1 MNNWNAIKQ
10 HYDWAR
16 PVIMAERSDEWAIDP
31 YAWDCGIMRLTPIE
45 DWLWQDIRQANAVM
59 YPQWPVNGVFL
70 DFANPAALVAI
81 ECDGAAFHQDKEKDR
96 RRDEKLEAL
105 GWRIYRAPGYLCAT
119 DYDEETGELSDARK
133 FIDEICSK
141 HPIKRLVRESGWVSF
156 GKQPGKVPA

>member
-105 GWRIYRAPGYLCAT
+105 GWRIRSLFHRQRFSVRPDGFSVIEVVAGGPVPGPT
-119 DYDEETGELSDARK
+119 DDDKQVAR
-133 FIDEICSK
+133 IVQLRI
-141 HPIKRLVRESGWVSF
+141 RLRENN
-156 GKQPGKVPA
+156 